1 MAFTGWSG
9 LYNREYTDLANGF
22 GSLTTGKYDQR
33 NRIKMV
39 VNRNGFR
46 AFTALFNGL
55 IGAASGSNVT
65 ATHKRVEA
73 VTKTSGPQGGGAR
86 NVETLTDINRNT
98 TAADIT
104 ALKEMVYN
112 VTHKPS
118 SYPAGNPLINPR

>member
-9 LYNREYTDLANGF
+9 LYNREFTDLPNGF

-46 AFTALFNGL
+46 QFTALFNGL

-65 ATHKRVEA
+65 ATHKRVA
-73 VTKTSGPQGGGAR
+73 AIVKTSGPQGGGAR
-86 NVETLTDINRNT
+86 DVEVITDINRNT

-118 SYPAGNPLINPR
+118 SYVNNSAINPR